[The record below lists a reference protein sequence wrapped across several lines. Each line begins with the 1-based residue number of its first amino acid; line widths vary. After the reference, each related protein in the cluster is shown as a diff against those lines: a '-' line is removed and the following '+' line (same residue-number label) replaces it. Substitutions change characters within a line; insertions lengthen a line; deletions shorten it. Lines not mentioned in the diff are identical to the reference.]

1 MSVVDT
7 SSVPSM
13 RPRIF
18 LGIAVVL
25 LLVLLA
31 VLVGMFYN
39 LIKPTG
45 LPGGTQGIDGMVWVR
60 SMYGFGPTQDEQL
73 RQPSSVAIAPNGDVY
88 ATDPM
93 RARIMIFRADGTF
106 RRLLHT
112 GAGGTEEGQFI
123 RPESIDIDESGD
135 VYIADSWAG
144 KIIVFDAEGGY
155 SREWPVETQARG
167 VHVSDGKVYVLDVG
181 KVLVFDSQGEELGA
195 FGSRGPAP
203 GQIDAY
209 QGVVQNNGVVYVAE
223 SFNKRLQAFDESG
236 TVLWTVP
243 DGTAAR
249 PGPRASATRTPSA
262 SASDAAPGHRW
273 DLPQDL
279 TVDARNRLVVVDA
292 FQFEIAVVDP
302 KTGKVQARYGEYGR
316 EEGQF
321 FYPTSIDYDPVR
333 DWFAVADTNNGR
345 IQIVRIP
352 DSANP
357 GAATAWRAASSPF
370 RYLAVPGLLF
380 FMALGLGAWSARKL
394 WRAGDDADPIGS
406 SLAEDSD
413 R

>member
-144 KIIVFDAEGGY
+144 KIIVFDAEGSY

-181 KVLVFDSQGEELGA
+181 KVLVFDTQGEELGS
-195 FGSRGPAP
+195 FGTRGPAP

-209 QGVVQNNGVVYVAE
+209 QGVVQNNGVIYVAE

-262 SASDAAPGHRW
+262 SASDAVPDHRW
-273 DLPQDL
+273 DLPQDV

-370 RYLAVPGLLF
+370 RYLAVPGLLLF
-380 FMALGLGAWSARKL
+380 VALGLGAWSARKL
-394 WRAGDDADPIGS
+394 WRTGGHKGS
-406 SLAEDSD
+406 IEPSLTEDSD